1 MRRMLITVT
10 AGVFLA
16 AASLTF
22 IRQVRAQP
30 PGGEPGGPPPGQPG
44 GRPPGM
50 MAMPPDSFASE
61 RDSLMN
67 DLLDHYKDKLN
78 EPAENVF
85 KNIKMMKG
93 RTVDQLLHA
102 MNLGFG
108 RALGTRCNHCHVL
121 GHWAD
126 EDKNTKQ
133 IARDMMT
140 MTGKINDELLPAIK
154 NIKSEHPGV
163 NCGTCHHGI
172 TRPGFGPMSRG
183 GPGGPPGG
191 GPGGH

>member
-1 MRRMLITVT
+1 MRRIVIAVV
-10 AGVFLA
+10 AGIFMVG
-16 AASLTF
+16 ASVTF
-22 IRQVRAQP
+22 IRQVGAQP
-30 PGGEPGGPPPGQPG
+30 PGGGPGGPPGQPG
-44 GRPPGM
+44 MRPPGM

-67 DLLDHYKDKLN
+67 DLLDHYKDRLN

-93 RTVDQLLHA
+93 RTVDQVLHA
-102 MNLGFG
+102 MNWGFG
-108 RALGTRCNHCHVL
+108 RSLGTRCNHCHIL

-140 MTGKINDELLPAIK
+140 MVDKINNELLPAIK
-154 NIKSEHPGV
+154 NIKSDHPGIG
-163 NCGTCHHGI
+163 CSDCHHGVA
-172 TRPGFGPMSRG
+172 RPGRGPRMAMAA
-183 GPGGPPGG
+183 PPGG